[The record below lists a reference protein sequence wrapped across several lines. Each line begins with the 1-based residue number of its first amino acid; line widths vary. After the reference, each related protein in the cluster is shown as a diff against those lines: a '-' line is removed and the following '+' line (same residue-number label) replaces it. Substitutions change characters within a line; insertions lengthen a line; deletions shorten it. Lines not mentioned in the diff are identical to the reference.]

1 MESSL
6 FKSDLSA
13 GPMEKLD
20 FEAMP
25 LDDLWT
31 LHERIGKLLSE
42 RIVAEKRQ
50 LEARLLR
57 LNAGKP
63 DRGSTGVDA
72 GAVDAKPKPP
82 RRTYP
87 KVFPKY
93 QNSKAPFETWSG
105 RGKQPRWLVSALK
118 AGNRVED
125 FEIANAAGAKS
136 RAAGQGRRD

>member
-1 MESSL
+1 
-6 FKSDLSA
+6 
-13 GPMEKLD
+13 MEKLNL
-20 FEAMP
+20 EAMP

-57 LNAGKP
+57 LNVGKAA
-63 DRGSTGVDA
+63 RGST
-72 GAVDAKPKPP
+72 AVDAEVVEAKSKRP
-82 RRTYP
+82 RRKYP
-87 KVFPKY
+87 EVFPKY

-118 AGNRVED
+118 AGNRVAD
-125 FEIANAAGAKS
+125 FEIPTAARAKS
-136 RAAGQGRRD
+136 KAAGQSRHD

>member
-1 MESSL
+1 
-6 FKSDLSA
+6 
-13 GPMEKLD
+13 MEKPDL
-20 FEAMP
+20 EAMP

-42 RIVAEKRQ
+42 RIVVEKRQ

-57 LNAGKP
+57 LGAGKAA
-63 DRGSTGVDA
+63 RGIA
-72 GAVDAKPKPP
+72 GADLKAVDAKPK
-82 RRTYP
+82 RRKYP

-118 AGNRVED
+118 AGNKVED
-125 FEIANAAGAKS
+125 FEIPNALRGKS
-136 RAAGQGRRD
+136 RAAGQSRRD

>member
-1 MESSL
+1 
-6 FKSDLSA
+6 
-13 GPMEKLD
+13 MEKLD
-20 FEAMP
+20 LEAMP

-57 LNAGKP
+57 LNTGKAA
-63 DRGSTGVDA
+63 RGSTGVN
-72 GAVDAKPKPP
+72 VQPLEAKPKRP
-82 RRTYP
+82 RRKYP

-125 FEIANAAGAKS
+125 FEIPNAAGAKS